1 MCTFRYFTKDDYQG
15 VCVFR
20 RRRTSE
26 DGHRGFRLSSL
37 GVLLAKSPRP
47 RPWQHVASLKRLV
60 SSMYAALDDRATLEP
75 TDNDWDLAREFFE
88 QRKVRQPHD
97 DNNTSSST
105 PRNWETWATELQG
118 SRSDCAPIIHL
129 PHLLRILG
137 PSSLTLYKHILGRRR
152 VLVITLPPVE
162 AACILCQVAAD
173 TCYEE
178 QVSEL
183 VSIADSDGYDDDDQ
197 PRQLKGK
204 STAGVKVLGMVTL
217 NDLDKLAFENKSGR
231 GWIACTTDSIFLDK
245 PSYYDLLID
254 LRNATPNTRPAFYI
268 PKAVEHPSGRGISY
282 RLSSV
287 RFTWSD
293 VRLVRTVSSRAS
305 IYSQPLFSV
314 ERARSRPAARLRRL
328 RGLVL

>member
-1 MCTFRYFTKDDYQG
+1 M
-15 VCVFR
+15 
-20 RRRTSE
+20 
-26 DGHRGFRLSSL
+26 
-37 GVLLAKSPRP
+37 
-47 RPWQHVASLKRLV
+47 
-60 SSMYAALDDRATLEP
+60 EP
-75 TDNDWDLAREFFE
+75 TDDDWDLAREFFE
-88 QRKVRQPHD
+88 QRKVRQSQD
-97 DNNTSSST
+97 CEGGVSST
-105 PRNWETWATELQG
+105 RNSRNWEGWATELQG
-118 SRSDCAPIIHL
+118 SRSDCAPTIHL

-178 QVSEL
+178 QVSEP
-183 VSIADSDGYDDDDQ
+183 VSTVDLDGCGDNDQ
-197 PRQLKGK
+197 PRRLKGK
-204 STAGVKVLGMVTL
+204 SAAGVKVLGMVTL
-217 NDLDKLAFENKSGR
+217 NDLDKLAFESKSDR

-268 PKAVEHPSGRGISY
+268 PKPIEHPSGRGITY

-293 VRLVRTVSSRAS
+293 VRLVCPIFSRTSTHSRL
-305 IYSQPLFSV
+305 LFPV
-314 ERARSRPAARLRRL
+314 DRA
-328 RGLVL
+328 